1 MCLKSRLD
9 FKGENKSIVIGR
21 SKKNFVVGIGVGI
34 VGCLFVALYGCV
46 KPPIKEIAD
55 AEVAL
60 AAARSI
66 GAENYLKE
74 AYKDVEKKLDEARL
88 MAEEQKYKPARIL
101 ALESANEARQIKSQA
116 ERVKEKARKDAEKA
130 LATTH
135 KAICELEE
143 KRAINYDIEEYMAI
157 LNLFR
162 EVQKEYD
169 EERYLQVIEKAGSIT
184 QRCNAL
190 QKKAREIEAQKK
202 GELLRLEKAKQLKK
216 AEGLVEEKK
225 KKVEIKEHV
234 VQFGECLWKICQ
246 EAQVYNN
253 PLIWPIV
260 YKANRSQIR
269 DPDLI
274 YPGQRIII
282 PRQLAQDQIE
292 EVSLEAKSRGSWSLY
307 DNR

>member
-1 MCLKSRLD
+1 
-9 FKGENKSIVIGR
+9 
-21 SKKNFVVGIGVGI
+21 
-34 VGCLFVALYGCV
+34 
-46 KPPIKEIAD
+46 
-55 AEVAL
+55 
-60 AAARSI
+60 
-66 GAENYLKE
+66 
-74 AYKDVEKKLDEARL
+74 
-88 MAEEQKYKPARIL
+88 MAEGQKYKIARGL
-101 ALESANEARQIKSQA
+101 AIESADEAWRVKSQA
-116 ERVKEKARKDAEKA
+116 ERVKGKARKDAEKA
-130 LATTH
+130 LAITH

-143 KRAINYDIEEYMAI
+143 KRAIKYDIEEYMAI

-190 QKKAREIEAQKK
+190 QKKAREIDAQQKS
-202 GELLRLEKAKQLKK
+202 EDLRFEKRKQLKK

-225 KKVEIKEHV
+225 KKLEIIEHV

-274 YPGQRIII
+274 YPGQRFII
-282 PRQLAQDQIE
+282 PRELPEDQIDGA
-292 EVSLEAKSRGSWSLY
+292 SLDAKRRGPWSLY
-307 DNR
+307 DNK

>member
-1 MCLKSRLD
+1 MIKQP
-9 FKGENKSIVIGR
+9 
-21 SKKNFVVGIGVGI
+21 KKRFMGGVGLGI
-34 VGCLFVALYGCV
+34 VWCLFVGLFGLYWCV

-60 AAARSI
+60 AAARSS
-66 GAENYLKE
+66 GAEKYLME
-74 AYKDVEKKLDEARL
+74 EYKDVEKKLGEARL
-88 MAEEQKYKPARIL
+88 MAEEQKHKTARVL
-101 ALESANEARQIKSQA
+101 ALESADEAWRVKSQA
-116 ERVKEKARKDAEKA
+116 ERVKGKARKDAEKA
-130 LATTH
+130 LAITH

-143 KRAINYDIEEYMAI
+143 KRAIKYDIEEYMAI

-162 EVQKEYD
+162 DVQKEYD

-190 QKKAREIEAQKK
+190 QKKAREIDVQQK
-202 GELLRLEKAKQLKK
+202 GEDLRFEKRKQLKK
-216 AEGLVEEKK
+216 TEGLVEEKK
-225 KKVEIKEHV
+225 KKLEIIEHV

-274 YPGQRIII
+274 YPGQRFII
-282 PRQLAQDQIE
+282 PRELPEDQIDGA
-292 EVSLEAKSRGSWSLY
+292 SLEAKSRGSWSLY
-307 DNR
+307 DNK

>member
-1 MCLKSRLD
+1 M
-9 FKGENKSIVIGR
+9 G
-21 SKKNFVVGIGVGI
+21 GVGLGM
-34 VGCLFVALYGCV
+34 VWCLFVGLFGLYGCV

-60 AAARSI
+60 AAARSS
-66 GAENYLKE
+66 GAEKYLME
-74 AYKDVEKKLDEARL
+74 EYKDVEKKLGEARL
-88 MAEEQKYKPARIL
+88 MAEEQKYKIARGL
-101 ALESANEARQIKSQA
+101 ALESADEAWRVKSQA
-116 ERVKEKARKDAEKA
+116 ERVKGKARKDAEKA
-130 LATTH
+130 LAITH

-143 KRAINYDIEEYMAI
+143 KRAIKYDIEEYMAI

-169 EERYLQVIEKAGSIT
+169 EERYLQVIEKAESIT

-190 QKKAREIEAQKK
+190 QKKVREIDAQQKS
-202 GELLRLEKAKQLKK
+202 EDLRFEKRKQLKK
-216 AEGLVEEKK
+216 TEGLVEEKK
-225 KKVEIKEHV
+225 KKLEIIEHV

-274 YPGQRIII
+274 YPGQRFII
-282 PRQLAQDQIE
+282 PRELPEDQIDGA
-292 EVSLEAKSRGSWSLY
+292 SLDAKSRGAWSLY
-307 DNR
+307 DNK

>member
-1 MCLKSRLD
+1 M
-9 FKGENKSIVIGR
+9 IVIEQFKM
-21 SKKNFVVGIGVGI
+21 SFVVGIGVGI
-34 VGCLFVALYGCV
+34 WCLFVGLYGCV
-46 KPPIKEIAD
+46 KQPMKEIAN

-60 AAARSI
+60 AAARSS
-66 GAENYLKE
+66 GAEKYLME
-74 AYKDVEKKLDEARL
+74 EYKDVEKKLGEARL
-88 MAEEQKYKPARIL
+88 MAEEQKYKIARVL
-101 ALESANEARQIKSQA
+101 ALESADEARQVKSQA
-116 ERVKEKARKDAEKA
+116 ERVKEEARKDAEKA
-130 LATTH
+130 LAITH

-157 LNLFR
+157 LDLFR

-190 QKKAREIEAQKK
+190 QKKVREIEAQKK
-202 GELLRLEKAKQLKK
+202 VEYLRFEKRKHLKK
-216 AEGLVEEKK
+216 TEGLVEEKK
-225 KKVEIKEHV
+225 KKPEMKEHV
-234 VQFGECLWKICQ
+234 VQFGDCLWKICQ

-274 YPGQRIII
+274 YPGQRFII
-282 PRQLAQDQIE
+282 PRELAEDQME
-292 EVSLEAKSRGSWSLY
+292 GASLEAKSRGSWSLY
-307 DNR
+307 DNK

>member
-1 MCLKSRLD
+1 M
-9 FKGENKSIVIGR
+9 IGW
-21 SKKNFVVGIGVGI
+21 SKKSLNLVGIGVGVVCCFF
-34 VGCLFVALYGCV
+34 VGLYGCV

-60 AAARSI
+60 AAARSS
-66 GAENYLKE
+66 GAERYLME
-74 AYKDVEKKLDEARL
+74 EYKDVEKKLGKARL
-88 MAEEQKYKPARIL
+88 MAEEQKYKIARGL
-101 ALESANEARQIKSQA
+101 ALESANEAWRVKSQA
-116 ERVKEKARKDAEKA
+116 ERVKGKARKDAEKA
-130 LATTH
+130 LAVTH

-143 KRAINYDIEEYMAI
+143 KRAIKYDIEEYMAI

-162 EVQKEYD
+162 EVQKEYN

-190 QKKAREIEAQKK
+190 QKKAREIDAQQKS
-202 GELLRLEKAKQLKK
+202 EDLRFEKRKQLKK
-216 AEGLVEEKK
+216 TEGLVEEKK
-225 KKVEIKEHV
+225 KKLEIIEHV

-274 YPGQRIII
+274 YPGQRFII
-282 PRQLAQDQIE
+282 PRELPEDQIDGA
-292 EVSLEAKSRGSWSLY
+292 SLDAKSRGAWSLY
-307 DNR
+307 DNK